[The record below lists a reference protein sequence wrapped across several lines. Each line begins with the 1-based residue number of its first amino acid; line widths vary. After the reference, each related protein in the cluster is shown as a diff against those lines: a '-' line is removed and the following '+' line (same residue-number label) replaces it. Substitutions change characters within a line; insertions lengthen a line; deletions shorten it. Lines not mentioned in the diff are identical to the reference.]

1 MIFKEKVGLGTSI
14 FGARPEMKM
23 FHERALDTAINIG
36 YRMFDTA
43 ETYGHG
49 QSEMLIGNAIK
60 KSGLPREQF
69 EIVTK
74 LHPAHNER
82 ISCQASLDNLQ
93 VDYVD
98 AYLVHFLLPHQS
110 NDHKISSFI
119 AELVKLKQDG
129 LIKNYGFSNFSLD
142 EINMW
147 LSAEERLGVP
157 VDQRATVCQYQ
168 YNLVKRNADV
178 SLHTLLK
185 DRGITAMPHSP
196 FGGGFASGSS
206 RPPQPGYYGDFWQ
219 LESIKALA
227 PIAEQLSC
235 TVPQLILAFLNRQ
248 PNSVIFPRSF
258 KQSNL
263 VANFESSKFIPMIT
277 ESVCEQIDKLFPV
290 GQDLL

>member
-14 FGARPEMKM
+14 FGARPDLKIL
-23 FHERALDTAINIG
+23 HERVLETAIGIG

-49 QSEMLIGNAIK
+49 QSELMIGSAIR
-60 KSGLPREQF
+60 KSGLPRDQF

-82 ISCQASLDNLQ
+82 ISCQASLENLQ
-93 VDYVD
+93 VNYVD

-110 NDHKISSFI
+110 NDYKISSFI
-119 AELVKLKQDG
+119 EELVKLKQEG
-129 LIKNYGFSNFSLD
+129 LIKNYGFSNFSLA

-147 LSAEERLGVP
+147 LAAEERLGIP
-157 VDQRATVCQYQ
+157 LEQRATVCQYQ
-168 YNLVKRNADV
+168 YNLVKRWADV

-185 DRGITAMPHSP
+185 ERGITAMPHSP

-206 RPPQPGYYGDFWQ
+206 RPPQPGYHGDFWQ
-219 LESIKALA
+219 LDSVKALA

-248 PNSVIFPRSF
+248 SNSVIFPRSF

-263 VANFESSKFIPMIT
+263 VANLESSKLIPLIT
-277 ESVCEQIDKLFPV
+277 ESICDQIDNLFPV
-290 GQDLL
+290 AL